1 MHRKLVSVDNSVEIN
16 ITHVQHRTVAGK
28 LVKWRVSI
36 TSGFVTKAVSN
47 KDLTHEIIFM
57 RTLML
62 IRLLFIIRNLMN
74 KYIWRLR
81 RMKFTIHIIGLSK
94 KYYLHWAKKNLK
106 HYNDI
111 QFLRN
116 RSSLVFFFINKN
128 IDITF
133 ADSIMHTEKTTL
145 YFSIVN
151 VDVLS

>member
-28 LVKWRVSI
+28 LVKWRVWI
-36 TSGFVTKAVSN
+36 TSGFVTKGVSN

-94 KYYLHWAKKNLK
+94 KYYLHWAKKIKNTIMISNFWEIVPLWC
-106 HYNDI
+106 
-111 QFLRN
+111 
-116 RSSLVFFFINKN
+116 FFFINKN

-145 YFSIVN
+145 NFPIVN
-151 VDVLS
+151 VDFLS